1 MGAPSTPTAAG
12 KYASNRDI
20 KKGQLFI
27 FLGGKPVAFA
37 TNASLTING
46 EITDTTNKMSGDWES
61 GFISKKSFSISTEG
75 LLTDKADTVSYGN
88 FMKAINSMDPLDF
101 WFGDVTKTGNE
112 KEGYTFVKDET
123 KPYFMGAVNVESL
136 ELTSEA
142 GSLAKYSMSG
152 KGTGE
157 LEFVTP

>member
-1 MGAPSTPTAAG
+1 MGAPATPTAAG

-75 LLTDKADTVSYGN
+75 LLTDKADTASYGN
-88 FMKAINSMDPLDF
+88 FMKTINNMEPLEF
-101 WFGDVTKTGNE
+101 RFGDAVKAGNE
-112 KEGYTFVKDET
+112 ADGYSFDKDDT
-123 KPYFMGAVNVESL
+123 KPYFKGSVNVESL
-136 ELTSEA
+136 ELSSEA
-142 GSLAKYSMSG
+142 GSLAKFSMSG

-157 LEFVTP
+157 LTFVTP

>member
-1 MGAPSTPTAAG
+1 MGATATPTAAG
-12 KYASNRDI
+12 KYSSNSDI

-61 GFISKKSFSISTEG
+61 GFISKKSFSVSTEG
-75 LLTDKADTVSYGN
+75 LLTDKADTASYGN
-88 FMKAINSMDPLDF
+88 FLKAINNMETLDF
-101 WFGDVTKTGNE
+101 WFGDVTKAGNE

-123 KPYFMGAVNVESL
+123 KPYFTGAVNVESL
-136 ELTSEA
+136 ELNSEA
-142 GSLAKYSMSG
+142 GSLAKFSMSG
-152 KGTGE
+152 KGSGE
-157 LEFVTP
+157 LTFTAP

>member
-1 MGAPSTPTAAG
+1 MGATPTPTAAG
-12 KYASNRDI
+12 KYSSNSDI

-61 GFISKKSFSISTEG
+61 GSTEG
-75 LLTDKADTVSYGN
+75 LLTDKADTASYGN
-88 FMKAINSMDPLDF
+88 FLKAINNMETLDF
-101 WFGDVTKTGNE
+101 WFGDVTKAGNE

-123 KPYFMGAVNVESL
+123 KPYFTGAVNVESL

-152 KGTGE
+152 KGSGE
-157 LEFVTP
+157 LNFTTP

>member
-1 MGAPSTPTAAG
+1 
-12 KYASNRDI
+12 
-20 KKGQLFI
+20 
-27 FLGGKPVAFA
+27 
-37 TNASLTING
+37 
-46 EITDTTNKMSGDWES
+46 
-61 GFISKKSFSISTEG
+61 
-75 LLTDKADTVSYGN
+75 
-88 FMKAINSMDPLDF
+88 MKAINSMDPLDF

-112 KEGYTFVKDET
+112 KEGYTFAKDET

-142 GSLAKYSMSG
+142 GSLAKYSMGG